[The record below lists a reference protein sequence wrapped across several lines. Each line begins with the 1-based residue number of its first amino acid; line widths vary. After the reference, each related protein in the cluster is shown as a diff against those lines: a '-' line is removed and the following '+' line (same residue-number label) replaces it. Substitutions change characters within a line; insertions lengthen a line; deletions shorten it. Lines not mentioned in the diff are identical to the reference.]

1 MNTKFTQSKRLE
13 NACLV
18 KLWPGKKNTHTH
30 TGQRRLPRD
39 LTMMSLPAL
48 LGVLEKASNTS
59 KSYMVNKQLNLVND
73 VAHWEPK

>member
-1 MNTKFTQSKRLE
+1 MFSKIM
-13 NACLV
+13 A
-18 KLWPGKKNTHTH
+18 GKKNH

-48 LGVLEKASNTS
+48 LGVLEKASNTR
-59 KSYMVNKQLNLVND
+59 KSYMVIYVNKQLNLVND